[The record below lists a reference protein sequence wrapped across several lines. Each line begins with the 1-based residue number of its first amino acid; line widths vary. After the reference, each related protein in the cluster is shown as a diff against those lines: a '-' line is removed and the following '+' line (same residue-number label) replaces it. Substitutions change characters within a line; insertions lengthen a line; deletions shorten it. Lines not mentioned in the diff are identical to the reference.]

1 MHRERHAGRL
11 PAVRCQNAAVP
22 IHQIAAAGFDAQA
35 EAYER
40 ARPSY
45 PPEAV
50 GWIID
55 ALQLGPGRTVL
66 DLAAGT
72 GKLTRLLTPSGARV
86 VAAEPVDGMLRA
98 LRTAVPDV
106 EVLATTAEALAL
118 RDAVVDG
125 VTIAQAFHWFDPEP
139 ALAEL
144 HRVTRPS
151 GGLALI
157 WNGRDMSVGWIARIW
172 GIFDREEATAPW
184 RKNRDRSWLE
194 EPFAD
199 SPWFGPLHAETF
211 RHVQQ
216 MTPAAVVDRVA
227 SVSHIAALPPDELQ
241 RVRDEI
247 TTLLAEHPE
256 TRGRETLEF
265 PYLVDAYW
273 SERR

>member
-1 MHRERHAGRL
+1 MHRERHAERL
-11 PAVRCQNAAVP
+11 PAPECQNAAVP

-35 EAYER
+35 AAYER

-45 PPEAV
+45 PPDAV
-50 GWIID
+50 AWIVD
-55 ALQLGPGRTVL
+55 ALRLGPGRTVL

-98 LRTAVPDV
+98 LRAAVPHVDAI
-106 EVLATTAEALAL
+106 ATTAESLAL
-118 RDAVVDG
+118 REAAVDG
-125 VTIAQAFHWFDPEP
+125 VTIAQAFHWFEPEP
-139 ALAEL
+139 ALEEI
-144 HRVTRPS
+144 HRVIRP
-151 GGLALI
+151 GGRLALI
-157 WNGRDMSVGWIARIW
+157 WNGRDMSVSWIATIW

-184 RKNRDRSWLE
+184 RKNRDRSWLD
-194 EPFAD
+194 EPFTD
-199 SPWFGPLHAETF
+199 SRWFGPLHAERF
-211 RHVQQ
+211 RHLQRT
-216 MTPAAVVDRVA
+216 TPAAVVDRVA
-227 SVSHIAALPPDELQ
+227 SVSHIAALPPAEHQ

-256 TRGRETLEF
+256 TRGRDTLDF